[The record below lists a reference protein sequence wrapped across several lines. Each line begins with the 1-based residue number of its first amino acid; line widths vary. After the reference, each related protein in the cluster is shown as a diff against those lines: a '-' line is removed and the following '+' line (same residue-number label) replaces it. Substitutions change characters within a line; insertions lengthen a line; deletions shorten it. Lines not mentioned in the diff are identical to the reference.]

1 MQVCCCGQGGKNGG
15 AVWLQHSVP
24 RFVDDVTKEYEYPH
38 SGRENGQLFFCTSFS
53 FEAVE
58 TIYVYTKDLR
68 KRMNDSITVQSWRNG
83 AGGAQQKYCSIKY
96 SVTDVETIVIRTEE
110 ENFYF
115 STREDHS
122 KWYITRTSGVF
133 CFSTLNRMLSQRK
146 RGGEITCIKEKPLAK
161 VFEKSIDKRSTCR
174 RK

>member
-1 MQVCCCGQGGKNGG
+1 MIAKP
-15 AVWLQHSVP
+15 P
-24 RFVDDVTKEYEYPH
+24 R
-38 SGRENGQLFFCTSFS
+38 LFTD
-53 FEAVE
+53 
-58 TIYVYTKDLR
+58 VYTKDLR